1 MKRISI
7 ALLTSALV
15 LSGISIAFAHT
26 VLISSNPGKGSTIKI
41 WPSKIT
47 LKFADPLLTLGKQAI
62 NKVVVTDPD
71 NFLVST
77 GVTNVKGAVLTVP
90 LVNVTPVTG
99 KYKVSYRV
107 SAQDGHIVTG
117 SFTFKLQN

>member
-1 MKRISI
+1 MTIS
-7 ALLTSALV
+7 LLIT
-15 LSGISIAFAHT
+15 GISTASAHT
-26 VLISSNPGKGSTIKI
+26 VLISSNPSKGSTVKALPAKI
-41 WPSKIT
+41 L
-47 LKFADPLLTLGKQAI
+47 LKFAERLLTLGKRAI

-77 GVTNVKGAVLTVP
+77 GVNYVKGATLSAP
-90 LVNVTPVTG
+90 LVTATPITG
-99 KYKVSYRV
+99 IYKVSYRV

>member
-1 MKRISI
+1 MKRIAIGLMTIS
-7 ALLTSALV
+7 LLIT
-15 LSGISIAFAHT
+15 GISTASAHT
-26 VLISSNPGKGSTIKI
+26 VLISSNPSKGSTVKALPAKI
-41 WPSKIT
+41 L
-47 LKFADPLLTLGKQAI
+47 LKFAEPLLTLGKRAI

-77 GVTNVKGAVLTVP
+77 GVNYVKGATLSAP
-90 LVNVTPVTG
+90 LVTATPITG
-99 KYKVSYRV
+99 IYKVSYRV